1 MIRLTCLMNSRLKLS
16 ATVFEIKGCGL
27 EELFRC
33 VNSSGPQVLIEAH
46 YEFGFT
52 GFLGWSSRSPWST
65 LARNPE

>member
-1 MIRLTCLMNSRLKLS
+1 M
-16 ATVFEIKGCGL
+16 FEIKGCGL

-52 GFLGWSSRSPWST
+52 GFLGWSRRSPWST